1 MFNSAAVIRYRRAA
15 GIRLAGGTIVTP
27 LKTAEEGEKRP
38 TWTYLQGIHK
48 TYYVNPYLD
57 SAEHTAYAAKVL
69 EKLKGAAL
77 IGITPA
83 IKALAYKV
91 RDGVLPPFK
100 PIAVLPTGEI
110 LTPELRELFETTF
123 GARVYDIYACNEAG
137 DVAWQCKEGRG
148 YHISADN
155 CIVEVL
161 KDGRPCGPGEVG
173 EVAITNLNRYS
184 MPIIRYK
191 NGDLGRLASE
201 RCGCGCALPM
211 LAEIIGRTG
220 EDIVLPGG
228 GVVAWNRLK
237 SEATCAQI
245 RQFQIVQ
252 NADGNLTVR
261 YVPENGA
268 DTAELEA
275 LLAKRY
281 AKLLGDCVKV
291 TTERTDKIAPEA
303 SGKMKLV
310 ISDYRRASSR

>member
-1 MFNSAAVIRYRRAA
+1 
-15 GIRLAGGTIVTP
+15 
-27 LKTAEEGEKRP
+27 
-38 TWTYLQGIHK
+38 
-48 TYYVNPYLD
+48 
-57 SAEHTAYAAKVL
+57 
-69 EKLKGAAL
+69 
-77 IGITPA
+77 
-83 IKALAYKV
+83 
-91 RDGVLPPFK
+91 
-100 PIAVLPTGEI
+100 
-110 LTPELRELFETTF
+110 
-123 GARVYDIYACNEAG
+123 
-137 DVAWQCKEGRG
+137 VAWQCEEGRG
-148 YHISADN
+148 YHINADN
-155 CIVEVL
+155 CIVEIL
-161 KDGRPCGPGEVG
+161 KDGKACEPGEVG

-201 RCGCGCALPM
+201 GCGCRCRLPI

-228 GVVAWNRLK
+228 GTMAWNRLK

-252 NADGNLTVR
+252 NADGDLTVR

-268 DTAELEA
+268 DIGELEG

-291 TTERTDKIAPEA
+291 SIEPTERIAPEA

-310 ISDYRRASSR
+310 ISNYRRASSR